1 METKSKKV
9 KKLPHN
15 LEGGIVRNLKFIIHK
30 IRSYE
35 TGK

>member
-30 IRSYE
+30 IGSYE